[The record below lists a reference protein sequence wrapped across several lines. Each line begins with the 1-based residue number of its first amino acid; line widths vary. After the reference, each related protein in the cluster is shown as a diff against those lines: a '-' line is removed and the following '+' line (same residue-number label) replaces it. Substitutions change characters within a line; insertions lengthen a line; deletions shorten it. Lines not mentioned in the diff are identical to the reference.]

1 LVYITCDRIDPIKG
15 GDKMSLARLLWV
27 SLAVV
32 LVLLF
37 EGCMSTGRVVTP
49 LHESVRDGEAD
60 KTLALLQEKGT
71 DVNARDENGMTPLHY
86 TATNGETDLAELLI
100 SRRADVNIRDDEGNT
115 PLHWAVQNSF
125 TAIAE
130 MLLENGAD
138 PNIMNDEGKTAL
150 DIAEEI
156 DSTDMINLLSRFIS

>member
-1 LVYITCDRIDPIKG
+1 MG
-15 GDKMSLARLLWV
+15 LARSLWV

-37 EGCMSTGRVVTP
+37 EGCLSAGRVVTP

-60 KTLALLQEKGT
+60 KALALLQEEGT
-71 DVNARDENGMTPLHY
+71 DVNAQDQNGMTPLHY
-86 TATNGETDLAELLI
+86 TATNGEVDLAELLI
-100 SRRADVNIRDDEGNT
+100 SRGADVKIRDDEGNT

-125 TAIAE
+125 TAIAR

-138 PNIMNDEGKTAL
+138 PNMMNDEGKTAP
-150 DIAEEI
+150 DIAEEM
-156 DSTDMINLLSRFIS
+156 DSADMIDLLSRFIS